1 MACSCE
7 IRPPL
12 KVFFAHPGP
21 GLTRVLVEKNIGR
34 RKEYLAGA
42 GTPYRTC
49 STPQL
54 QSLLFSSQFTTF
66 RHFIA
71 FIEFCVEVHR
81 WLKCSHLPADENSGW
96 YPVADNFYQVYIL
109 RFPVWSTQR
118 WWTCVPASWRF
129 RRRRWWST
137 TTTTTTTTTRT
148 PWIAFATSTDN
159 LDKLAIKF
167 AFTALLTFAYFGPV
181 NIYILLLESRSQNE
195 CNFSDYL
202 PHNDVAS
209 SGKESSSCT
218 TLPWHHPRLIL
229 YFAAVKLLEWLKL

>member
-1 MACSCE
+1 MKSDH
-7 IRPPL
+7 PW

-109 RFPVWSTQR
+109 RFPAWNMRR

-129 RRRRWWST
+129 PRRRCQCT
-137 TTTTTTTTTRT
+137 TTA
-148 PWIAFATSTDN
+148 PWTARATCQFAIVLT
-159 LDKLAIKF
+159 LRF
-167 AFTALLTFAYFGPV
+167 QCTFAHL
-181 NIYILLLESRSQNE
+181 NILVPLL
-195 CNFSDYL
+195 
-202 PHNDVAS
+202 
-209 SGKESSSCT
+209 
-218 TLPWHHPRLIL
+218 
-229 YFAAVKLLEWLKL
+229 